1 MKKTHIIFLA
11 FWVSMIGCNH
21 QKQEQRLFLYF
32 MIYSLINYQDLTEVF
47 TFASF
52 LIKFYTTLH
61 TNEFIFI
68 PAPTEA
74 KTRKSL
80 ELISWPFILLHRD
93 KSSSVGI
100 VATDELPS
108 QEMVIG

>member
-1 MKKTHIIFLA
+1 
-11 FWVSMIGCNH
+11 
-21 QKQEQRLFLYF
+21 F

-52 LIKFYTTLH
+52 LIKFYTTLY

-80 ELISWPFILLHRD
+80 QLISWPFILLHRD

-100 VATDELPS
+100 VASDDLPS
-108 QEMVIG
+108 QEMVISIRGSRSAVSLYNLSVRRRIARSILSLAW